1 MSRYLSYTKSAYY
14 GVLCALPLL
23 AVYELVL
30 WSADRRAGMQV
41 RNAADVWLRVLL
53 ESLGLGPAQA
63 TLATMGLLI
72 ALVPLL
78 RRGEARLEG
87 RYLALMLG
95 EALLYSLA
103 LGVAINLL
111 LYVALYSWLTNPAA
125 LLLGGGLNPLALP
138 GGSLGPL
145 ALPGGSAVALPAG
158 LPVTLPPA
166 ALLQTDLLPTPAL
179 ALPGGGDVLT
189 GIALSLGAGLFEEF
203 AFRVVLLTVLL
214 GLFGLAFPRRWAALL
229 AIVCAALAFS
239 LAHYAGEL
247 GEPFRLHT
255 LLYRW
260 LAGLLF
266 TLLYYRRGFALAAW
280 SHALYDVW
288 VLVM

>member
-1 MSRYLSYTKSAYY
+1 MSRYLAQTKSAYY

-23 AVYELVL
+23 AAYELVL
-30 WSADRRAGMQV
+30 WSVGGHSGMQV

-63 TLATMGLLI
+63 TLAMMGLLI
-72 ALVPLL
+72 AVIPAL
-78 RRGEARLEG
+78 RRGQVRLEG

-103 LGVAINLL
+103 LGIVINLL
-111 LYVALYSWLTNPAA
+111 LYLILYSWLAA
-125 LLLGGGLNPLALP
+125 TAGMLAAGSAGGLALPLALP
-138 GGSLGPL
+138 WAHLIALPLDLRAVLPL
-145 ALPGGSAVALPAG
+145 APAI
-158 LPVTLPPA
+158 
-166 ALLQTDLLPTPAL
+166 

-214 GLFGLAFPRRWAALL
+214 GLFGVFLPRRWAAFF

-239 LAHYAGEL
+239 LAHYVGAL

-255 LLYRW
+255 LAYRW

-266 TLLYYRRGFALAAW
+266 TLLYYQRGFAIAAW

-288 VLVM
+288 VLLI